1 MTRRGTPAAARSRG
15 SGPDPTTV
23 VPVSERRTG
32 RAPGGSRRPGRRGA
46 GRASGRVRPGATGS
60 VPAVAAVPERRRPRL
75 TGRAAVLVLVVAV
88 LTVSYAS
95 SLRAYLQQRAHI
107 SDLKQQIALRAAS
120 IDELEREK
128 RRWDDPAFVRAQ
140 ARERF
145 GFLMPGETSYVVL
158 GEDGEPLEPEAT
170 LPRKSEALREAR
182 PAWYDDAWES
192 VVLAGDPPAPTPPAA
207 TDIKAP

>member
-1 MTRRGTPAAARSRG
+1 M
-15 SGPDPTTV
+15 

-32 RAPGGSRRPGRRGA
+32 RTPGGPRRPGQRGA
-46 GRASGRVRPGATGS
+46 RGVVARPRPG
-60 VPAVAAVPERRRPRL
+60 VAEPEKRRPRL
-75 TGRAAVLVLVVAV
+75 TGRAAILVLVIAV

-95 SLRAYLQQRAHI
+95 SLRAYLQQREHI
-107 SDLKQQIALRAAS
+107 GDLKSQIAARSAA

-128 RRWDDPAFVRAQ
+128 RRWNDPAYVRAQ

-158 GEDGEPLEPEAT
+158 GEDGKPLETGTELPEKGASLQT
-170 LPRKSEALREAR
+170 VK

-192 VVLAGDPPAPTPPAA
+192 VLLAGNPPRDVPPAQTEIEAPAEEI
-207 TDIKAP
+207 DGGSGQ